1 MKKFFFTLCALG
13 CGLLATAATV
23 QLPTTLNKA
32 NVNAVSSDMTYY
44 NDVYFELNKKGYQV
58 PTAWAE
64 WSVQLVNPGQ
74 FIVTESGYYT
84 DGHQYKL
91 ELLKGGNVVD
101 SLVMSESYSTGE
113 QTFSTLWDLSAVAAD
128 TYTLR
133 VKAKLAYGHPNLKS
147 LQFEYFGDIIPEPE
161 PMPDPDPAGAQVNY
175 TADNTTIF
183 PNPERGFITML
194 EAKQGR
200 KYYAVKGK
208 ESYLT
213 NHATNDKGSL
223 ILVLYYLEEFA
234 NTAVLPDSVLNA
246 FDEDM
251 AILRNYGMK
260 AIVRFAYTNQTY
272 TVDNVR
278 SAHDA
283 PLSII
288 EQHLAQLKSHWQNNA
303 DVIFVFQA
311 GFIGAYGEWHYTD
324 NFGNTESHINEARRA
339 FLDTLMRA
347 TPQDRCV
354 QIRTPLYKSEYIGSN
369 TAILYSE
376 AYTGTN
382 KARLGHHNDAFLYH
396 ADNMGTYKDTA
407 LQKPYVAQDT
417 YYVPIGGESDITDTI
432 QALED
437 ASHENTIAEMSRLHW
452 TFIQSGYSRVV
463 TDTWRKN
470 AEHTFDELNRRLGYR
485 YQLVNGTYTQSA
497 APGGNL
503 SVYMNIKNAGFAPLY
518 NERPVYIV
526 LKSNANTYRLR
537 MSADPRRWRP
547 NGVTTTVSEV
557 LTLPDNI
564 VPGTYQ
570 LYLHM
575 PDAYASIADDPRYA
589 VRFAN
594 TGVWDAETGL
604 NALNATL
611 TVTGEAP
618 EPEPSYVQLP
628 ATLNKANV
636 TTYCEDMTW
645 YGDENE
651 YFDFG
656 PGTLGCCHNLD
667 RWAEWTVKLK
677 YPGQYIVTEEY
688 DVLENE
694 GNAQGHQWRL
704 VLLDNS
710 RDSVAGYETTAVWK
724 SGRARTETT
733 KWNLSSLNA
742 GIYTLRVKNIMKW
755 SNPKLKRI
763 TLEYDGDLP
772 TALEQV
778 SVDGNGIYG
787 PADMR
792 VYDLCGREVTA
803 MSEHLGRG
811 IFIVVVNGQAGKVMI
826 P

>member
-1 MKKFFFTLCALG
+1 MKKFFFTLCTLG

-32 NVNAVSSDMTYY
+32 NVNAVSTGMEYY
-44 NDVYFELNKKGYQV
+44 NNDYFKLNKDGKEV

-101 SLVMSESYSTGE
+101 SLVMSKSYSTGE

-288 EQHLAQLKSHWQNNA
+288 EQHLAQLKSHWANNA

-324 NFGNTESHINEARRA
+324 NFGNTESHINEARHA

-382 KARLGHHNDAFLYH
+382 KARMGHHNDAFLYH

-417 YYVPIGGESDITDTI
+417 YYVPIGGESDITDDD
-432 QALED
+432 QAAVEAAHD
-437 ASHENTIAEMSRLHW
+437 VTIAEMSRLHW
-452 TFIQSGYSRVV
+452 TFIQSGYSTHV
-463 TDTWRKN
+463 TDMWRQN
-470 AEHTFDELNRRLGYR
+470 GTFDELNIKLGYR

-594 TGVWDAETGL
+594 TGVWDAETGM

-636 TTYCEDMTW
+636 TAVSNDMEW
-645 YGDENE
+645 YGDDLD
-651 YFDFG
+651 YFDYG
-656 PGTLGCCHNLD
+656 SEDKSNTG
-667 RWAEWTVKLK
+667 RWADWTVKLT
-677 YPGQYIVTEEY
+677 YPGKYIVTEEF
-688 DVLENE
+688 DVP
-694 GNAQGHQWRL
+694 GTTGHEWQL
-704 VLLDNS
+704 KLLNNVQ
-710 RDSVAGYETTAVWK
+710 DSVAGYHTTRVWEAGNVRQE
-724 SGRARTETT
+724 ST
-733 KWNLSSLNA
+733 KWDLSSLSA
-742 GIYTLRVKNIMKW
+742 GIYTLRVTNAFPYAR
-755 SNPKLKRI
+755 PKLKRI